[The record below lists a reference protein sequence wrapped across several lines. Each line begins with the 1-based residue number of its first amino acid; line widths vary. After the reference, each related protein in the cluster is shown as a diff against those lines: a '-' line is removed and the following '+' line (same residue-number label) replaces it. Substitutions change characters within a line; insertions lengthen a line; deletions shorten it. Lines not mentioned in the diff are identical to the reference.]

1 MQKMKQESLA
11 KWLKGIIIGVFICG
25 LILCFYVLP
34 FWGKE
39 VIEGNLELNQG
50 FLPWMIFLWLAALPC
65 FGVLVLGWKV
75 AGEIGK
81 DHSFSEKNAKYLKQ
95 VSGLALADSAFFFAG
110 NLLYLIL
117 GFNRM
122 GILFL
127 SCVIV
132 FVGIAVSVAS
142 ALISHL
148 VYKAARMQE
157 ENELTI

>member
-11 KWLKGIIIGVFICG
+11 KWLKGIIIGVFVCG

-39 VIEGNLELNQG
+39 VIEENLELSHG
-50 FLPWMIFLWLAALPC
+50 FLPWLIFLWIAALPC
-65 FGVLVLGWKV
+65 FAVLILGWKV
-75 AGEIGK
+75 AGEI
-81 DHSFSEKNAKYLKQ
+81 DADRSFSEKNAKYLKL
-95 VSGLALADSAFFFAG
+95 VSGLALADSAFIFTG

-117 GFNRM
+117 GFSRF

-127 SCVIV
+127 CCLVV
-132 FVGIAVSVAS
+132 FVGIAVSVAA
-142 ALISHL
+142 ALVSHL
-148 VYKAARMQE
+148 VYKAAHMQE